1 MELTPRTVMDAC
13 WKGYVQKG
21 TKKKGNRMVPNCVP
35 AGKAKGGEKAKAKA
49 AMDVET
55 KVGSSQRS
63 VWADGFE
70 PKKTKALS

>member
-1 MELTPRTVMDAC
+1 MDLTPRTVTDAC

-35 AGKAKGGEKAKAKA
+35 VGKAKGGEKAKAKM

-55 KVGSSQRS
+55 KVGSAQRS